1 MNKRILFTGGPG
13 TGKTTVINQLIN
25 QGYFC
30 FKESSREIIKG
41 FKKKGI
47 DQLFLSNPIKFSEL
61 LLESRINQFKEAK
74 DINDKCIFYD
84 RGIPDILAYL
94 NYKNTDYSNE
104 FKAASENFRYN
115 KVFIFKPW
123 KEIYTNDFERY
134 ESYQELV
141 SINKYIEACYINLG
155 YDLIEVPFDSA
166 INRMNY
172 ILTQIDY

>member
-94 NYKNTDYSNE
+94 NYKEVSFGKEFDLASKKFKYDYI
-104 FKAASENFRYN
+104 
-115 KVFIFKPW
+115 FIAEPW
-123 KEIYTNDFERY
+123 KEIYKNDEERY
-134 ESYQELV
+134 ESYEELKI
-141 SINKYIEACYINLG
+141 INKYLKKTYSELG
-155 YDLIEVPFDSA
+155 YEFLVLPEESVEARVNFIIET
-166 INRMNY
+166 IK
-172 ILTQIDY
+172 